1 MTQKK
6 KAFAAPSSAPQS
18 KDVTD
23 FLSAGRAT
31 EAKKAIEEK
40 TEPPEEKTRGRGR
53 PKKNTHLDVRGTTL
67 YLQDDYLDDLAML
80 CMTWHK
86 KTKGSEDQEKL
97 STSAILRAVL
107 EVCLPALEGL
117 EHVENEAHLVEMLK
131 EKLSS

>member
-6 KAFAAPSSAPQS
+6 KAFATPSTSPRS

-23 FLSAGRAT
+23 FLAGGRAT
-31 EAKKAIEEK
+31 EAKKAIENKVELPK
-40 TEPPEEKTRGRGR
+40 DKARGRGR
-53 PKKNTHLDVRGTTL
+53 PKKNTHMDVRGTTL

-117 EHVENEAHLVEMLK
+117 EDVENEAHLVDLLK